1 MGSGRGE
8 NGGKG
13 IGNKKH
19 KWSVQTRQG
28 EVKNSIANGEEK
40 NLYV

>member
-1 MGSGRGE
+1 MTEMEITWRVISGEWEGT

-19 KWSVQTRQG
+19 KWYVQNR
-28 EVKNSIANGEEK
+28 VRLRI
-40 NLYV
+40 V